1 MATRATDFGLLALDR
16 HDPMRRQSGPSLG
29 DELLDA
35 IDRLHALRNLVV
47 VNSDE
52 LRLGFHPAPLVSWGR
67 AFRRA
72 PNRSR

>member
-35 IDRLHALRNLVV
+35 VDRLHALRNLVV
-47 VNSDE
+47 VNYDE
-52 LRLGFHPAPLVSWGR
+52 LRLALQTAPLVSWER
-67 AFRRA
+67 ALRRA

>member
-16 HDPMRRQSGPSLG
+16 HDPMRRQAGPSLG
-29 DELLDA
+29 DELLDS
-35 IDRLHALRNLVV
+35 IDRLHALCNLVV
-47 VNSDE
+47 VNYNE
-52 LRLGFHPAPLVSWGR
+52 LRLTLHAAPLVSWGR